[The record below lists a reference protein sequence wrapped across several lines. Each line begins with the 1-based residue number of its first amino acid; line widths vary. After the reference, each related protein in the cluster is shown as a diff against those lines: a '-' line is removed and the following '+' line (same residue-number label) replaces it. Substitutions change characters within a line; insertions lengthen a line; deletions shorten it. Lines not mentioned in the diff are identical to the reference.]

1 MLGAETHVGLSN
13 IYYTVLE
20 EGIGNAPDA
29 DTFRTVVR
37 CKTVPEIIVAAGMS
51 RLPHFA
57 ILPVVRDGNR
67 GKHLPDLLK

>member
-37 CKTVPEIIVAAGMS
+37 RKTVPEIIVAAGMS

-57 ILPVVRDGNR
+57 ILPVVHDRDS
-67 GKHLPDLLK
+67 GKHSVDLQK